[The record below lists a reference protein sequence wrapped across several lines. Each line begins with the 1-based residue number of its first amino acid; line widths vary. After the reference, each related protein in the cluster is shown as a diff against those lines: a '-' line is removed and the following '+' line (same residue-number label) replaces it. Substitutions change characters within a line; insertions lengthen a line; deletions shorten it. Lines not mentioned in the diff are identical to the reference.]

1 MKWLIEQ
8 EALDD
13 VRAIFSQDFTP
24 AMISQLSNNSD
35 PKDEVFVVQDGI
47 AHVGINGPLMAR
59 PNPIMRF
66 FGMNHTGYSEVLE
79 ALAIADADPKV
90 KSVQLNVNSPGGQAS
105 GLFAV
110 TDAIKSLTKPVVAVA
125 DYAASAAYAI
135 AAATGRIEARGPAS
149 TFGSIGVAAEFAVD
163 EKVVTITSTESP
175 DKRPD
180 VTTEEGRA
188 VIRSQ
193 LDAIHELFVSTIADT
208 RGTSASEVN
217 EKFGRG
223 RTFLAGE
230 ARSRGMIDD
239 IQGGASVGSDSDS
252 QSANAEKENKM
263 DLKTLKADHPDVFS
277 AACEEAVTE
286 ERDRVAA
293 HLQMGDT
300 SGDMKTAIGA
310 VLDGSGMTQKL
321 QAEYMSAGMKRR
333 DVENRESD
341 DAEAGDAL
349 KGKAESSTGDGD
361 GESDVTA
368 FDKEFAA
375 SLSELRGVDVSC

>member
-1 MKWLIEQ
+1 MKWFIEQ
-8 EALDD
+8 DALED
-13 VRAIFSQDFTP
+13 VKSIFCRDISP
-24 AMISQLSNNSD
+24 ALISQLSNTSD
-35 PKDEVFVVQDGI
+35 PKDAIFEVQDGI
-47 AHVGINGPLMAR
+47 AHVGVNGPLMPR
-59 PNPIMRF
+59 PNPMMRF

-79 ALAIADADPKV
+79 ALAIAEADPKV
-90 KSVQLNVNSPGGQAS
+90 KSVQLNVNSPGGQAA

-149 TFGSIGVAAEFAVD
+149 TFGSIGVAAEFSVD
-163 EKVVTITSTESP
+163 EKIVTITSTEAP

-180 VTTEEGRA
+180 VTTEEGRG

-193 LDAIHELFVSTIADT
+193 LDALHELFVSSIADS
-208 RGTSASEVN
+208 RGTSAGEVN

-239 IQGGASVGSDSDS
+239 IQGGASVGADSDS
-252 QSANAEKENKM
+252 QSANAEKENNM

-293 HLQMGDT
+293 HLQMGET
-300 SGDMKTAIGA
+300 SGDMKTALGA

-333 DVENRESD
+333 DLTDREDD

-349 KGKAESSTGDGD
+349 KGKAETSATGDD

-375 SLSELRGVDVSC
+375 TLAELRGVDVSA